1 MIYTNEIIEKINL
14 KKEKRK
20 KIRKII
26 FYPILLLII
35 FFVVDIFFQKF
46 VQKKNNVEFFGIK
59 PFIIMTGSMEP
70 NLNVGDM
77 IITKKVSSQDEIQ
90 IGDVV
95 TYSLE
100 NGRDTVTHR
109 VTDIVYEDGQKLYQT
124 KGDNNN
130 SPDSDLVKF
139 ENIIGKKFYNIP
151 GLGMKISY
159 IFTETGIIIM
169 ALIIL
174 IHYKI
179 SSDKTNK
186 IIAREEARK
195 LYNTPKYKEKE
206 ESV

>member
-26 FYPILLLII
+26 FFPILLLII